1 MRTANEYEIAIFKKE
16 YCKNG
21 EARISIGK
29 DFEVDVESFEELLPE
44 KIVSSYAT
52 GNRDIENSFIMFR
65 VCDVIKDIQYF
76 PVFSET
82 VGRKML
88 KSWNKPVP
96 KKKSINRST
105 GATQCQM

>member
-21 EARISIGK
+21 EATISIGK
-29 DFEVDVESFEELLPE
+29 DFEVDVESFEELLPG

-65 VCDVIKDIQYF
+65 VCDIIKDI
-76 PVFSET
+76 
-82 VGRKML
+82 
-88 KSWNKPVP
+88 
-96 KKKSINRST
+96 
-105 GATQCQM
+105 

>member
-29 DFEVDVESFEELLPE
+29 DFEVDVESFEELLPG

-65 VCDVIKDIQYF
+65 NVSKLVFLKRLPVTFVCK
-76 PVFSET
+76 
-82 VGRKML
+82 
-88 KSWNKPVP
+88 
-96 KKKSINRST
+96 
-105 GATQCQM
+105 